1 MNIGEEEAPIELPLP
16 TVPEWVP
23 DPDHPVI
30 EPAELPAELPVSG
43 EVVE

>member
-23 DPDHPVI
+23 DPDPSVI
-30 EPAELPAELPVSG
+30 EPAEVPAEVSVSG